1 MAHRVTLIPGDGI
14 GPEVT
19 AAARLA
25 LEATGVAIEWDVQR
39 AGAEALAECG
49 SALPDGLVE
58 SVRERGTAL
67 KGPLATPS
75 GPGFASVNV
84 ALREALELHTGVR
97 PARALPGSPASF
109 RALDVVVA
117 RMLPG
122 DLYAG
127 IEYAAG
133 EPAAEE
139 IRRLVAASSGQ
150 RIPADAGISLKPI
163 SAMQAETATRT
174 ALAWAVGAGRQ
185 RVTIVHKAAVMR
197 ATDGLFLRTARAV
210 GEREFPQLTLDERS
224 VDAVCHDLVT
234 GRGLDVLLAP
244 MLYGDVLS
252 DLCAGMAGGLGLAP
266 GVNLGERCA
275 VFEAVHGTAPRLAGA
290 DRANPLAMIRCGAM
304 LLRHLG
310 ENGAA
315 DRVEGAVAAVLAEGR
330 TLTYDMRS
338 GRDSGG
344 AAGTRAVAEAVAARV
359 SR

>member
-49 SALPDGLVE
+49 SALPDALVE
-58 SVRERGTAL
+58 SVRERGAAL
-67 KGPLATPS
+67 KGPVATPS
-75 GPGFASVNV
+75 GSGFASVNV

-97 PARALPGSPASF
+97 PAQALAGSPASF
-109 RALDVVVA
+109 PALDVVVT
-117 RMLPG
+117 RMLAG

-133 EPAAEE
+133 EPAAAE
-139 IRRLVAASSGQ
+139 IRRLVASSGQ

-163 SAMQAETATRT
+163 SAVQAETAAR
-174 ALAWAVGAGRQ
+174 AAMAWAVGAGRQ

-210 GEREFPQLTLDERS
+210 AEREFPQLTLDERS

-234 GRGLDVLLAP
+234 GRELDVLLAP